1 LSTLLRSIL
10 SSRVRRILRICGAA
24 EHKPKTEQNYGGAL
38 ID

>member
-1 LSTLLRSIL
+1 LSTLLRSFL
-10 SSRVRRILRICGAA
+10 SSLVRRILRICGTT